1 MDRDLEQSGDKIE
14 NSFTQS
20 DPYQPERM
28 VTNGGLNPY
37 PSSINLDKHNLLS
50 KETTEEFDYDHINTI
65 ACIAVYDTMT
75 STPQIVQI
83 PGGPTHK
90 FIEDIASTTYREA
103 QQRGG
108 MIPYTV
114 IREVA
119 ENFIHANFNE
129 PVVSIFDQGNTI
141 RFADQGPGIKDKERA
156 QEPGFTSAS
165 EPMKKYIRG
174 VGSGLPLVKEVL
186 GFSHGTIKIEDNI
199 NQGSVVT
206 ISLLRD
212 LETAEEITMDDI
224 PSLTDNDRTI
234 LKALLPHKQL
244 GVTDMRNETG
254 LANASIHTSF
264 KKLEESGILE
274 KINKKRQLTNKGI
287 QVALSL

>member
-1 MDRDLEQSGDKIE
+1 MDHFPEHPEEKT
-14 NSFTQS
+14 SFEVS
-20 DPYQPERM
+20 YNDPASHRPI
-28 VTNGGLNPY
+28 VANGGLDPFAQDRSQVEKR
-37 PSSINLDKHNLLS
+37 SSGSSL
-50 KETTEEFDYDHINTI
+50 EEFNYDHITTI
-65 ACIAVYDTMT
+65 ACVAIYDTMT
-75 STPQIVQI
+75 STPQIIQI

-90 FIEDIASTTYREA
+90 FIEDIASTTYKEA

-129 PVVSIFDQGNTI
+129 PVISIFDRGNTI
-141 RFADQGPGIKDKERA
+141 RFADQGPGIKDKELA
-156 QEPGFTSAS
+156 QQPGFTSAS

-206 ISLLRD
+206 ISLLRNLDD
-212 LETAEEITMDDI
+212 LEQTTVDHL
-224 PSLTDNDRTI
+224 PSFTENDRTV
-234 LKALLPHKQL
+234 LRALLPQQQL
-244 GVTDMRNETG
+244 GVTDMHNATG
-254 LANASIHTSF
+254 MAPGSIHATF
-264 KKLEESGILE
+264 KKLEEAGILE
-274 KINKKRQLTNKGI
+274 KIGKKRQLTQSGI
-287 QVALSL
+287 QIALSL

>member
-1 MDRDLEQSGDKIE
+1 MMDRFEEHTGEAAGSASLPSES
-14 NSFTQS
+14 STL
-20 DPYQPERM
+20 RTV
-28 VTNGGLNPY
+28 VTNGGLDPHSTGTNI
-37 PSSINLDKHNLLS
+37 PSKGSGFN
-50 KETTEEFDYDHINTI
+50 YDFIES
-65 ACIAVYDTMT
+65 IAVVAIYDTLQ

-83 PGGPTHK
+83 PGGPTHQ
-90 FIEDIASTTYREA
+90 FIEDIASTTYKEA

-129 PVVSIFDQGNTI
+129 PVVSIFDRGNTI

-199 NQGSVVT
+199 NHGSVVT

-212 LETAEEITMDDI
+212 LDAHPSAESTDI
-224 PSLTDNDRTI
+224 PSLTKNDKAI
-234 LKALLPHKQL
+234 LQALLPHEKL
-244 GVTDMRNETG
+244 GITEMNSLTG
-254 LANASIHTSF
+254 IPNATIHKSF
-264 KKLEESGILE
+264 EKLEQAGILQ
-274 KINKKRQLTNKGI
+274 KIQKKRQLTDEGTRI
-287 QVALSL
+287 ALAL

>member
-1 MDRDLEQSGDKIE
+1 MQHDHEQSHEELKGS
-14 NSFTQS
+14 SFQS
-20 DPYQPERM
+20 GSYQPDRM
-28 VTNGGLNPY
+28 VTNGGLDPY
-37 PSSINLDKHNLLS
+37 PSHSNIMLNPSPSS
-50 KETTEEFDYDHINTI
+50 KPSEDFDYDHITSI
-65 ACIAVYDTMT
+65 ACVAVYDTMT

-206 ISLLRD
+206 ISLIRN
-212 LETAEEITMDDI
+212 LEDKKPQVIDDI
-224 PSLTDNDRTI
+224 PSLTENDQTI
-234 LKALLPHKQL
+234 LKELLPHKQL
-244 GVTDMRNETG
+244 GVTDMRNATG
-254 LANASIHTSF
+254 LANASIHATF
-264 KKLEESGILE
+264 KKLEEAGILE
-274 KINKKRQLTNKGI
+274 KINKKRQLTDKGI